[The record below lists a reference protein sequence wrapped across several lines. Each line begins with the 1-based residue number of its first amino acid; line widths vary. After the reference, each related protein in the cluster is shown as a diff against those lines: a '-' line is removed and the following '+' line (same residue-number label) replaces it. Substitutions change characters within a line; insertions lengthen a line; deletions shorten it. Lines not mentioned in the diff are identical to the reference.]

1 MNRAPGIDD
10 PRPLTG
16 EPMAIDLLNT
26 RWVDATGPRD
36 LLDSTAGLAVWLK
49 GWSTRLPATGP
60 APSADRETLEHLL
73 RVREALAAL
82 ADTPLSPTPEAIA
95 ELNAVL
101 ARGRVRRSLTP
112 DGPKDVI
119 EVDSP
124 SWLPAWT
131 AAEDWLRLL
140 VDRPERIRP
149 CAHPDCVLHFHDTSK
164 NGTRRWCSMAGC
176 GNRAKARRHH
186 ARRRPA
192 NE

>member
-1 MNRAPGIDD
+1 MTPSPEPDD

-16 EPMAIDLLNT
+16 EPLAIDLLNT
-26 RWVDATGPRD
+26 RWIDATGPHD
-36 LLDSTAGLAVWLK
+36 LLESTAGLAVWLK
-49 GWSTRLPATGP
+49 GRPPRRLPDDP
-60 APSADRETLEHLL
+60 PVVADAETLEHLL
-73 RVREALAAL
+73 RTRDALSALAG
-82 ADTPLSPTPEAIA
+82 TPLSPTPGAIA

-101 ARGRVRRSLTP
+101 ARGRVRRLLTP
-112 DGPKDVI
+112 EGPEDVI

-131 AAEDWLRLL
+131 AANDWLRLL
-140 VDRPERIRP
+140 VDRPERVRP
-149 CAHPDCVLHFHDTSK
+149 CANPDCVLHFHDTSK